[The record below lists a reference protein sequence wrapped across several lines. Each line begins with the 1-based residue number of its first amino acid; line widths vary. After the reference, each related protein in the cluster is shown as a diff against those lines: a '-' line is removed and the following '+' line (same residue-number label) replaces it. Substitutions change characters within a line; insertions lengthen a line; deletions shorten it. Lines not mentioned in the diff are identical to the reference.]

1 MWSFEKN
8 YVKTGQKFRQTKRK
22 IKNKTILP
30 QNLDKLDKIHL
41 IWTKFLKVSNVVIST
56 FLSTFGQ
63 IGQNGQH
70 I

>member
-1 MWSFEKN
+1 MSIN
-8 YVKTGQKFRQTKRK
+8 HGHSKFGKLDK
-22 IKNKTILP
+22 IQIKFSNLK
-30 QNLDKLDKIHL
+30 NLDKLDKITF
-41 IWTKFLKVSNVVIST
+41 IWTKFLKMSNVVIST

>member
-1 MWSFEKN
+1 MLERIN
-8 YVKTGQKFRQTKRK
+8 LTKGT
-22 IKNKTILP
+22 NKMID
-30 QNLDKLDKIHL
+30 LDKLDKITF
-41 IWTKFLKVSNVVIST
+41 IWTKFLKMSNVVISP

>member
-1 MWSFEKN
+1 M
-8 YVKTGQKFRQTKRK
+8 
-22 IKNKTILP
+22 ID
-30 QNLDKLDKIHL
+30 LDKLDKITF
-41 IWTKFLKVSNVVIST
+41 IWTKFLKMSNVVIST